1 MKIYKERELF
11 TAQDYNQ
18 ILVLA
23 ELYIQISSVSHGLH
37 LVNDLGN
44 LLDLNLELTWV
55 CLIDYKIG
63 PFWTKV
69 SKQSQVLI
77 LFNIMCRYR
86 FNEI

>member
-37 LVNDLGN
+37 LVNDLGS